1 MSLSLRALLLL
12 LSVLSTAPV
21 EGKVVDIVVVH
32 TNDVHGWILPRPDK
46 KSSRAF
52 GGAAALA
59 SLVKKERAAAERFL
73 LLDAGDWWQ
82 GTPEG
87 SIPKGKAVGEVFDA
101 LGYDAAVTG
110 NHEFDAGEESLK
122 ALVAGMKTPVV
133 TSNVLSEETGAQVPY
148 LKPFLVKDVGGVK
161 VGIFGLVTSHMRRLQ
176 FPKNISGLAFEV
188 EAEAARKAVA
198 ALKAQGAEVVVMISH
213 VGQEYPDR
221 PGVLGDETVVKA
233 VPGIDLVV
241 GGHVHVPLDP
251 SRRVGSTLIV
261 NTGCYLEKAGKAV
274 LGFDD
279 QARKVVSSTA
289 SLRTLWLDEVG
300 EDPAVKALVEKW
312 RLEVGHS
319 LDVVVATVPAPMQRD
334 RLKDSV
340 MGNWVTDCMRR
351 WTKTDLSVQNSGGLR
366 FDFSP
371 GPIRLRDIFTLM
383 PFDNHLVTI
392 YLTGKALR
400 EVFESSVGSPIGI
413 LQVSGASV
421 RYDAKA
427 PVGSRLRELTVRG
440 RPVVPE
446 ETYSVT
452 VDEFVVKGGAG
463 FSGFGT
469 ATESAYHDS
478 LTRDVLGWCAADEG
492 TLKIPSLG
500 RYVKL

>member
-1 MSLSLRALLLL
+1 MSPVLRVLLIGLCALAA
-12 LSVLSTAPV
+12 SPAAA
-21 EGKVVDIVVVH
+21 KVVPLVVVH
-32 TNDVHGWILPRPDK
+32 TNDVHGWILPRPDRK
-46 KSSRAF
+46 ASRSL

-59 SLVKKERAAAERFL
+59 AYVKAERAAAERFL
-73 LLDAGDWWQ
+73 LLDGGDWWQ

-101 LGYDAAVTG
+101 LGYDAVVTG
-110 NHEFDAGEESLK
+110 NHEFDSGEESLK
-122 ALVAGMKTPVV
+122 SLVAGMKTPVV
-133 TSNVLSEETGAQVPY
+133 TSNVLIEETGAQVPY

-188 EAEAARKAVA
+188 EAEAARKAVT
-198 ALKAQGAEVVVMISH
+198 ALKAQGAEVVVMLSH

-221 PGVLGDETVVKA
+221 PGILGDETVVKA

-241 GGHVHVPLDP
+241 GGHVHLPLDP
-251 SRRVGSTLIV
+251 ARRVGPTLIV

-274 LGFDD
+274 LEFDD
-279 QARKVVSSTA
+279 QSRKVVGSTA

-300 EDPAVKALVEKW
+300 EDAAVKALAEKW
-312 RLEVGHS
+312 RLEVGHA
-319 LDVVVATVPAPMQRD
+319 LDVVVATATAPMHRD

-366 FDFSP
+366 FDFAP

-383 PFDNHLVTI
+383 PFDNHLVTV
-392 YLTGKALR
+392 YLTGKALG
-400 EVFESSVGSPIGI
+400 EVFESSVSSPIGV
-413 LQVSGASV
+413 LQLSGGTV
-421 RYDAKA
+421 RYDASA
-427 PVGSRLRELTVRG
+427 SAGSRLKGLSVRG
-440 RPVVPE
+440 RPVQPE

-478 LTRDVLGWCAADEG
+478 LTRDILGWCATEEG
-492 TLKIPSLG
+492 TLRVPALG
-500 RYVKL
+500 RYVKQ